1 MRFSGMSSLVL
12 FQYGRLI
19 SVEFLPFLL
28 SQIRYHYG
36 RGFFLLKK
44 PIGCSE

>member
-1 MRFSGMSSLVL
+1 MSSLAL
-12 FQYGRLI
+12 FQCGRLI

-28 SQIRYHYG
+28 SQIRYQYG

-44 PIGCSE
+44 PIGFSQ